1 MSFMDARDP
10 SVPRQLEAGV
20 CIVGAGAAGITLAK
34 ALAGIAGG
42 VLLVESGGFEPDEAT
57 QSLYQLNNIGYP
69 QRPDYMSR
77 ARYFGGSCNLWAGR
91 SMTLQPHDF
100 AARPWVP
107 HSGWPISF
115 DAVDAWYTEAAR
127 ILDLP
132 PVDEAISQVD
142 RMTTA
147 DERTLLHSSAL
158 APTHSLWARKP
169 KRFGS
174 STRAA
179 LRRASNLR
187 VLTHASA
194 VGLVPADTGTSI
206 RSLRLRTLAG
216 REIEV
221 TAKRFVLA
229 CGGIENP
236 RLLLASHERWPAGI
250 ANEHDV
256 VGRYFMDHPRAVFGR
271 LHAPASARL
280 KLLRGRPLA
289 HGKLQLGLALSPQ
302 QQAECGA
309 LNHYVTLEAQHSG
322 YTEARYQSF
331 VQTMKVALKRGYAG
345 NRWDIARSS
354 VERLPE
360 MIYLLSPKE
369 LMPHPVYRAYVGL
382 RDAWPRK
389 QAATTYVLVYFCE
402 QPPDPRSRVTLD
414 TQRDALGM
422 NVANLDWHLGAD
434 ITASVLGMQDVLR
447 GEFARAGLGSLEA
460 GSGEPTYTDA
470 SHHMGTT
477 RMSLDPRQGVVDT
490 DCRAHGVDNL
500 YLAGSSV
507 FPSAGYANPTL
518 TIVALA
524 LRLAD
529 HLRKQEGRT

>member
-1 MSFMDARDP
+1 M
-10 SVPRQLEAGV
+10 
-20 CIVGAGAAGITLAK
+20 CIVGAGAAGITLAR
-34 ALAGIAGG
+34 ALDGIAGG
-42 VLLVESGGFEPDEAT
+42 VLLVESGGFEPDEET
-57 QSLYQLNNIGYP
+57 QSLYELNNIGYP

-100 AARPWVP
+100 DARPWVP

-115 DAVDAWYTEAAR
+115 DDVDAWYTEAAR

-132 PVDEAISQVD
+132 HVEEAIAQVD
-142 RMTTA
+142 RMSTA
-147 DERTLLHSSAL
+147 DERTLLHSDAL

-179 LRRASNLR
+179 LRRAAGVR
-187 VLTHASA
+187 VLVHASA
-194 VGLVPADTGTSI
+194 VALDPGMSGNAI
-206 RSLRLRTLAG
+206 RALRLRTLDG
-216 REIEV
+216 RDIEV
-221 TAKRFVLA
+221 TAKRFILA
-229 CGGIENP
+229 CGGLENP
-236 RLLLASHERWPAGI
+236 RLLLASNARWPAGI
-250 ANEHDV
+250 ANEHDS

-271 LHAPASARL
+271 LHSPAAARL

-289 HGKLQLGLALSPQ
+289 HGKLQLGLALSPE
-302 QQAECGA
+302 QQAARGA

-389 QAATTYVLVYFCE
+389 RAPTTYVLVYFCE
-402 QPPDPRSRVTLD
+402 QPPDPRSRVTLG
-414 TQRDALGM
+414 TARDRLGM
-422 NVANLDWHLGAD
+422 NVLNLDWHLGPE
-434 ITASVLGMQDVLR
+434 ITASVLDMQTVLR
-447 GEFARAGLGSLEA
+447 AEFARAGLGTLEA
-460 GSGEPTYTDA
+460 GEGEPRYTDA

-477 RMSLDPRQGVVDT
+477 RMSLDPRHGVVDT

-529 HLRKQEGRT
+529 HLRRQEGRT